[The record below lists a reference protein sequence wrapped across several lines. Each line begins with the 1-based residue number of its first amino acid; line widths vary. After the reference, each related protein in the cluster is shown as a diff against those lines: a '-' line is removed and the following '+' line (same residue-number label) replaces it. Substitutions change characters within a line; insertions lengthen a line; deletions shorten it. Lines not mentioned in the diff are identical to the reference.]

1 MALELLG
8 PYLSHVHA
16 KNCMW
21 VHTGDDDGVAQWEWR
36 MAPVKGGQADWGKI
50 VAALKRVGYQGWLS
64 FEDFSSGDTRTKL
77 ADGLR
82 YLKSLEAGAG

>member
-21 VHTGDDDGVAQWEWR
+21 VQTGDRDGAARWEWR
-36 MAPVKGGQADWGKI
+36 MAPVNQGQADWRKI
-50 VAALKRVGYQGWLS
+50 TAALKKVGYEGWLS
-64 FEDFSSGDTRTKL
+64 FEDFSEGETRAKL
-77 ADGLR
+77 ADGLSC
-82 YLKSLEAGAG
+82 LKRVEAELS